1 MSAELKESNPS
12 AIGGRAN
19 DGRNIRPCDY
29 LGLKGQSTV
38 EAGAKAHPVSNA
50 FPILLYRYSN
60 TAGLH
65 SYSHV
70 FGTD

>member
-1 MSAELKESNPS
+1 MVIRNAGIPFPS
-12 AIGGRAN
+12 IEVGNLSLSPQRVP
-19 DGRNIRPCDY
+19 RHI
-29 LGLKGQSTV
+29 
-38 EAGAKAHPVSNA
+38 PVSNA

-60 TAGLH
+60 TASLH